1 LKKEANYYKI
11 ILVFKEFGIMLFE
24 KQGYSEENNFN
35 TKPVIKVVGVG
46 GGGGNAID
54 RMIEN
59 EVRGV
64 EFIAVNTD
72 AQDLAASR
80 ADTRVQIGKTLTRGL
95 GAGAN
100 PTKGRN
106 AALESEEDL
115 KEVLSGSDMV
125 FITCGMG
132 GGTGTG
138 AAPVVARIAKE
149 LGCLTVA
156 IVTKPFQFEGAERM
170 TKAISGLEAIKPY
183 VDTLIVIPNQRLFS
197 IISPDTKM
205 LECFRE
211 ADNVLRQG
219 VQAISELI
227 NFPGLINVDFADVR
241 TVMADKG
248 TALMGIGIASGKNR
262 GVEAARRAIHSALL
276 EVSIDGATDAIVN
289 VTSSADI
296 TMEEVRL
303 INEEIRN
310 NCDKN
315 LSVIFGTAINN
326 DLGDEIVVTVI
337 ATGYELKAKENGIED
352 LASSIFANVSDDNVD
367 YRGQKIDEAEENN
380 DSFEDE
386 DSEDDLNSL
395 FENPNAKEL
404 RKAQA
409 KRLKEEAKARKL
421 AEKERKRRAKKGLT
435 NDDLDTDNEYPDW
448 LNQ

>member
-1 LKKEANYYKI
+1 
-11 ILVFKEFGIMLFE
+11 MLFE

-115 KEVLSGSDMV
+115 KEVLSGADMV

-149 LGCLTVA
+149 LGSLTVA
-156 IVTKPFQFEGAERM
+156 IVTKPFAFEGADRM

-241 TVMADKG
+241 TVMENKG

-262 GVEAARRAIHSALL
+262 AIEAARRAIHSSLL
-276 EVSIDGATDAIVN
+276 EVSIDGATNAIVN
-289 VTSSADI
+289 ITSSADI
-296 TMEEVRL
+296 TMEETRL

-310 NCDKN
+310 NCDRN
-315 LSVIFGTAINN
+315 LSIIFGTAINN

-352 LASSIFANVSDDNVD
+352 LATSIFSNVSDENID
-367 YRGQKIDEAEENN
+367 YKGQVIDSTSESVEQVE
-380 DSFEDE
+380 
-386 DSEDDLNSL
+386 EDDDDINSL

-409 KRLKEEAKARKL
+409 RKLKEEARARKL
-421 AEKERKRRAKKGLT
+421 EEKERKRKIKKGLS
-435 NDDLDTDNEYPDW
+435 NDDKDNDNEYPDW
-448 LNQ
+448 L